1 MLVIVGSKFN
11 GEKELLAISAGYRES
26 EESWKELLL
35 ELKDRG
41 MTVDPKLA
49 VAEGALGFWKALPQ
63 VFSTTKAQHCWVH
76 KTADVLDKMPK
87 RCSHGRRL

>member
-1 MLVIVGSKFN
+1 
-11 GEKELLAISAGYRES
+11 
-26 EESWKELLL
+26 
-35 ELKDRG
+35 